1 MFLDLHGRDF
11 LSLRDFSAE
20 EILYL
25 IDEATQFK
33 KKFHRLDQSQD
44 LKGKTLGCIFEKSST
59 RTRISV
65 QVAMGFLGGNSLY
78 LNWNDL
84 QLAVGEPIRDTASVL
99 ARYLHGILARVY
111 AQNTLETLATYS
123 EVPVINA
130 LSDLYH
136 PMQTL
141 ADLMVIKERLGRL
154 DNVKIAWVGDGN
166 NVAHSLLIGAAKL
179 SLDMT
184 VASPVEYRIN
194 PDIEKYVME
203 VASETGS
210 KIILTE
216 DPDKA
221 AKGAHVVSTDTFVS
235 LGDEAEKEKRYN
247 DFKGYSVTKELVN
260 TSDTNYIFL
269 HCLPRKDPGPE
280 AEDAV
285 FYGDHSVIWDQAE
298 NRLHTAGALFKNLL

>member
-1 MFLDLHGRDF
+1 MNLHGRDF
-11 LSLRDFSAE
+11 LTLRDFSAE

-25 IDEATQFK
+25 IDEAIQFK
-33 KKFHRLDQSQD
+33 EKFHRLEPSQI

-59 RTRISV
+59 RTRVSV

-99 ARYLHGILARVY
+99 TRYLHGILARVY
-111 AQNTLETLATYS
+111 AQSTLDTLAQHS

-136 PMQTL
+136 PMQGL
-141 ADLMVIKERLGRL
+141 ADLMVIKEHLGRL
-154 DNVKIAWVGDGN
+154 DNLKIAWVGDGN
-166 NVAHSLLIGAAKL
+166 NVAHTLLIGAVKL
-179 SLDMT
+179 GLDMT
-184 VASPVEYRIN
+184 IASPKEYQIN
-194 PDIEKYVME
+194 PKIEKYCME
-203 VASETGS
+203 IASDTGS
-210 KIILTE
+210 QIILTE
-216 DPDKA
+216 SPEEA
-221 AKGAHVVSTDTFVS
+221 AEGAHVVSTDTFVS
-235 LGDEAEKEKRYN
+235 LGDEAEKEKRFQ
-247 DFKGYSVTKELVN
+247 DFEGYSVTEKLVKA
-260 TSDTNYIFL
+260 SDSNYIFL

-298 NRLHTAGALFKNLL
+298 NRLHTAGAIFKNLL